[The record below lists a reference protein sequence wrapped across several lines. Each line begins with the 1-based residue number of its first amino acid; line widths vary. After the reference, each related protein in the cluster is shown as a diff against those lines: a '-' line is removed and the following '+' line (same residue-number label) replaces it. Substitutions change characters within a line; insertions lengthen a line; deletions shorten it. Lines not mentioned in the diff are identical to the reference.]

1 MSTRFRSLSRFAIL
15 AALLLAL
22 VLPQIAA
29 AANTTVTPATPDG
42 WGPTDVR
49 TNATVGI
56 TADNARDGLGSLK
69 FTTNTVTNGQ
79 DKADF
84 TKTWVTPPVPTRTLA
99 NLTGVSYDFYRAA
112 SSTTA
117 AHFAPVLRLLFLND
131 NSTPGDTTDDHV
143 GMLVWEQTYN
153 GINPV
158 PTNAWQA
165 ENLFTDFFWMR
176 YVSGPKNVSGCE
188 RTIQNFSVT
197 LNDWKTTVQTGQPG
211 DCVAPD
217 LSAGTTYIYGV
228 NTGVGSGWGATFTG
242 YVDNLSLIHIS
253 EPTRPY

>member
-79 DKADF
+79 DKADS
-84 TKTWVTPPVPTRTLA
+84 
-99 NLTGVSYDFYRAA
+99 VSY
-112 SSTTA
+112 T
-117 AHFAPVLRLLFLND
+117 HLRF
-131 NSTPGDTTDDHV
+131 P
-143 GMLVWEQTYN
+143 
-153 GINPV
+153 
-158 PTNAWQA
+158 
-165 ENLFTDFFWMR
+165 
-176 YVSGPKNVSGCE
+176 
-188 RTIQNFSVT
+188 
-197 LNDWKTTVQTGQPG
+197 
-211 DCVAPD
+211 
-217 LSAGTTYIYGV
+217 
-228 NTGVGSGWGATFTG
+228 
-242 YVDNLSLIHIS
+242 
-253 EPTRPY
+253 

>member
-117 AHFAPVLRLLFLND
+117 AHFAPVLRLLFSND
-131 NSTPGDTTDDHV
+131 NEH
-143 GMLVWEQTYN
+143 
-153 GINPV
+153 
-158 PTNAWQA
+158 
-165 ENLFTDFFWMR
+165 
-176 YVSGPKNVSGCE
+176 
-188 RTIQNFSVT
+188 
-197 LNDWKTTVQTGQPG
+197 
-211 DCVAPD
+211 
-217 LSAGTTYIYGV
+217 AGRH
-228 NTGVGSGWGATFTG
+228 
-242 YVDNLSLIHIS
+242 D
-253 EPTRPY
+253 R